1 MSSKANN
8 MQFVIINLEDYET
21 PVRDLHNA
29 RENLIRKLNARKDP
43 RTERLV
49 QTATKLAVPAV
60 VEEAILASNEI
71 TINWN
76 YISSY

>member
-43 RTERLV
+43 RTKRLA

>member
-1 MSSKANN
+1 MSTKANN
-8 MQFVIINLEDYET
+8 KYFVIINLADYEDPT
-21 PVRDLHNA
+21 NDLQKA

-43 RTERLV
+43 RTKKLA

-60 VEEAILASNEI
+60 VEKAILASNEI

>member
-1 MSSKANN
+1 ME
-8 MQFVIINLEDYET
+8 FVIINLEDYEH
-21 PVRDLHNA
+21 PIKDLHKA

-43 RTERLV
+43 RTKGLV
-49 QTATKLAVPAV
+49 QTANKLAVHAV

-76 YISSY
+76 YINSY

>member
-43 RTERLV
+43 RTKGLV
-49 QTATKLAVPAV
+49 KTAAKLAVSPT
-60 VEEAILASNEI
+60 VEATILARNAI

-76 YISSY
+76 YISAY

>member
-8 MQFVIINLEDYET
+8 MQFVIINLEDYED
-21 PVRDLHNA
+21 PINDLQKA
-29 RENLIRKLNARKDP
+29 RENLIRKLNAHKDP
-43 RTERLV
+43 RTKGLV
-49 QTATKLAVPAV
+49 KTAAKLAVSPT
-60 VEEAILASNEI
+60 VEATILARNAI